1 MNKIVP
7 NIFSVQ
13 MRVHYE
19 WENRQ
24 KLVFSSSFD
33 PFISF
38 DHTNEWS
45 LYDIHTLNDLI
56 LSIKIISGRVNN
68 CLKVDISCTGHKI

>member
-13 MRVHYE
+13 MRVCKCV
-19 WENRQ
+19 Q